1 MLYNN
6 KRIIIEGEI
15 NYYNFCFVCKH
26 IICVC
31 IFLVCLF
38 YLFYKHK
45 LLKKKEDFIFYFYAL
60 FLKIT
65 EIGLFGK
72 RTKPSI

>member
-15 NYYNFCFVCKH
+15 NYYNLFCMQAYM
-26 IICVC
+26 CVC
-31 IFLVCLF
+31 MFLVCLF

-45 LLKKKEDFIFYFYAL
+45 L
-60 FLKIT
+60 
-65 EIGLFGK
+65 
-72 RTKPSI
+72 